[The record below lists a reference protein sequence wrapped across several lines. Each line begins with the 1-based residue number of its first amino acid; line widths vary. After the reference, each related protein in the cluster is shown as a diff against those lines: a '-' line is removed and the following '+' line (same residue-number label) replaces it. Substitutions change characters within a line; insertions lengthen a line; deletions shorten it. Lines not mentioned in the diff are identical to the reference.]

1 MVAKEGLAAMRALLT
16 KSEQNALNDFLLY
29 LQSNFAKQVKEIALF
44 GSKARGD
51 SSCDSDVDVLI
62 ILANEDR
69 LLRREILK
77 QAARFS
83 LKYDILLSP
92 RVIGAERWRQMQGFS
107 LYKNIRREAKQ
118 LSLAESAFFS
128 GG

>member
-1 MVAKEGLAAMRALLT
+1 M
-16 KSEQNALNDFLLY
+16 NDLVQY
-29 LQSNFAKQVKEIALF
+29 LQSNFVEQVKEFALF
-44 GSKARGD
+44 GSKPRGD
-51 SSCDSDVDVLI
+51 SSRDSDVDVLI

-69 LLRREILK
+69 PLSREILK
-77 QAARFS
+77 QAARLS

-107 LYKNIRREAKQ
+107 LYKNIWNEAKQ